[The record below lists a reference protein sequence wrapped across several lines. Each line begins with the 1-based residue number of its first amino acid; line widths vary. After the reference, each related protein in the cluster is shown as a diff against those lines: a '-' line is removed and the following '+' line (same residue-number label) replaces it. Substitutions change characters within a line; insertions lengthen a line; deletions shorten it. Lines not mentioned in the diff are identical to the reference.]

1 MTDLDPH
8 TVSHSVRRV
17 LLAGVLAGQ
26 DPNQLEDTTPLLTSG
41 VLDSIRTVKLIGDL
55 EADFN
60 VSFEAFEMS
69 VDHLDAIRDITA
81 TICSKLGG

>member
-1 MTDLDPH
+1 MTAPDPEAI
-8 TVSHSVRRV
+8 SLSVRRV

-26 DPNQLEDTTPLLTSG
+26 DPAQLEETTPLLTSG

-55 EADFN
+55 EADFG

-69 VDHLDAIRDITA
+69 VDHLDTIREITA
-81 TICSKLGG
+81 TICGKLSG